1 MLLEKDTSLRKNRIA
16 MPKYMKILESLDRT
30 MQEIH
35 RSTEYKKLVSI
46 KDKGRLEY
54 RLQLAVSNVN
64 LLEKILDLAPSLV
77 RRKLAFWKIP
87 ELS

>member
-1 MLLEKDTSLRKNRIA
+1 
-16 MPKYMKILESLDRT
+16 

-54 RLQLAVSNVN
+54 RTQLATGNVN
-64 LLEKILDLAPSLV
+64 LLEKILDLAGFDPKV
-77 RRKLAFWKIP
+77 RTKLEAYDSIK
-87 ELS
+87 